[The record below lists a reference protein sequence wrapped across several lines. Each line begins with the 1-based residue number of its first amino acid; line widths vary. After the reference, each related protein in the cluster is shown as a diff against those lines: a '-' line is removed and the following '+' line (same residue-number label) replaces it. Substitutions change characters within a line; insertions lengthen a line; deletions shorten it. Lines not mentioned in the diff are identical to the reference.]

1 MSDLTEAV
9 SADLIAFAARL
20 ADAAGPHARR
30 WFRQPVA
37 VDQKSDDSPVTVADR
52 QVEEAIRELVLAE
65 RPDDGII
72 GEEFGEHRAAG
83 ESPLVW
89 VIDPIDGTR
98 AFITGRPSFGTLI
111 ALMND
116 GVPVLGIIDQPVIG
130 DRWIGAAGHPTTHN
144 RVAVHTRACPDLKSA
159 MLSTTSPRHF
169 GDDECAAFG
178 RLEAKARDT
187 TFGGDC
193 YQYGLLALGF
203 LDLVVEAKHALYDFA
218 ALVPVVEGAGGRMTD
233 WAGEPLRRGSEGR
246 VVAAGDPRVH
256 AEALALLG

>member
-1 MSDLTEAV
+1 MSEPSEPV
-9 SADLIAFAARL
+9 SPDLIAFAARL
-20 ADAAGPHARR
+20 ADAAGPLARR

-37 VDQKSDDSPVTVADR
+37 VDQKADASPVTVADR
-52 QVEEAIRELVLAE
+52 QVEQAIRELILAE

-72 GEEFGEHRAAG
+72 GEEFGDHRADGA
-83 ESPLVW
+83 SSLVW

-111 ALMND
+111 ALLDD
-116 GVPVLGIIDQPVIG
+116 GVPVLGVIDQPVIG
-130 DRWIGAAGHPTTHN
+130 DRWIGATGHPTTHN
-144 RVAVHTRACPDLKSA
+144 GVPARTRPCPALASA
-159 MLSTTSPRHF
+159 TLSTTSPHAF
-169 GDDECAAFG
+169 DDGERAAFG
-178 RLEAKARDT
+178 RLDAKARDT

-193 YQYGLLALGF
+193 YQYGLLAIGF

-233 WAGEPLRRGSEGR
+233 WAGGPLRRGSQGQ

-256 AEALALLG
+256 GEALALLA